1 MIKTVDQETIEY
13 LQKENENLKA
23 ALDTL
28 SVRHAELVDERN
40 QLLMRRAA
48 LSKKYEA
55 LREKLQM
62 KASKKIEQNPYGLED
77 RLQDF
82 DED

>member
-13 LQKENENLKA
+13 LLKA
-23 ALDTL
+23 NEDLKVALDTL
-28 SVRHAELVDERN
+28 AVRHAELVDERN

-55 LREKLQM
+55 LREKIQM
-62 KASKKIEQNPYGLED
+62 KELKKMEQDSSALED
-77 RLQDF
+77 RLKDF
-82 DED
+82 DE

>member
-28 SVRHAELVDERN
+28 AVRHAELVDERN

-48 LSKKYEA
+48 LSEKYEG

-62 KASKKIEQNPYGLED
+62 KASKKLEQNPYALED

-82 DED
+82 DE

>member
-13 LQKENENLKA
+13 LQKANEDLKA

-28 SVRHAELVDERN
+28 AVRHAELVDERN

-55 LREKLQM
+55 LREKIQL
-62 KASKKIEQNPYGLED
+62 KALKEAEQNPYALED

-82 DED
+82 DE